1 MLRGRDKEREGERAD
16 RGRER
21 DRESGEREGE
31 RWEATDSQKNVFLKT
46 GKLRISDRL

>member
-21 DRESGEREGE
+21 ERKREREGGE
-31 RWEATDSQKNVFLKT
+31 MGSNRQPEKCIFENRKAEN
-46 GKLRISDRL
+46 I